1 VDAGIPRLEHVLVSV
16 HHRPGSG
23 HSPGMNPQPPA
34 GRRAGRRGLLI
45 GAAGLAAVAATVAL
59 VSSAAADGRPPLV
72 SSSGGARSVA
82 LTSGPVRTVE
92 LIGLAGKLTVTGTAG
107 DRAELTGP
115 VQWNGPAAPQITSR
129 FDRLTGTLK
138 LTSSCAAGSPCTA
151 AWRLAVP
158 RRASLVLFQPSGQ
171 VTLAG
176 LAGPVRIGAASVD
189 ISATG
194 LRSPSLVAYISSGH
208 LAADF
213 AAPPG
218 RLAVTLASA
227 QATIR
232 LPDSVRYAVTSNVIS
247 GYLQNGIPTSA
258 TAARTISVRISS
270 GEVALLPG

>member
-1 VDAGIPRLEHVLVSV
+1 MNAPRSGAGWLT
-16 HHRPGSG
+16 
-23 HSPGMNPQPPA
+23 
-34 GRRAGRRGLLI
+34 GRRGLLT
-45 GAAGLAAVAATVAL
+45 GAAGLAAVAATVVV

-72 SSSGGARSVA
+72 TTGGGSRSVA

-107 DRAELTGP
+107 DRAELAGP

-151 AWRLAVP
+151 AWRLTVP

-194 LRSPSLVAYISSGH
+194 LRSPSLVAYIASGH

-232 LPDSVRYAVTSNVIS
+232 LPDSVRYAVTSNVTS

-258 TAARTISVRISS
+258 AAARTVSVRISS
-270 GEVALLPG
+270 GELALLPG

>member
-1 VDAGIPRLEHVLVSV
+1 
-16 HHRPGSG
+16 
-23 HSPGMNPQPPA
+23 
-34 GRRAGRRGLLI
+34 
-45 GAAGLAAVAATVAL
+45 
-59 VSSAAADGRPPLV
+59 
-72 SSSGGARSVA
+72 
-82 LTSGPVRTVE
+82 
-92 LIGLAGKLTVTGTAG
+92 
-107 DRAELTGP
+107 
-115 VQWNGPAAPQITSR
+115 
-129 FDRLTGTLK
+129 
-138 LTSSCAAGSPCTA
+138 
-151 AWRLAVP
+151 VP

-232 LPDSVRYAVTSNVIS
+232 LPGSVRYAVTSNVTS
-247 GYLQNGIPTSA
+247 GYLQNEIPTSA
-258 TAARTISVRISS
+258 TAARTVSVRITS

>member
-1 VDAGIPRLEHVLVSV
+1 
-16 HHRPGSG
+16 
-23 HSPGMNPQPPA
+23 MNPQPPA

-45 GAAGLAAVAATVAL
+45 GAAGLAAMAATVAL

-72 SSSGGARSVA
+72 TTGGGSGSRSVA
-82 LTSGPVRTVE
+82 LTSGPVRKVE
-92 LIGLAGKLTVTGTAG
+92 LIGLAGKLTVTGTTG
-107 DRAELTGP
+107 DRAGLTGP
-115 VQWNGPAAPQITSR
+115 VQWNGPDAPQITSR

-258 TAARTISVRISS
+258 TAARTISLRISS

>member
-1 VDAGIPRLEHVLVSV
+1 MNAPRSGAGWLT
-16 HHRPGSG
+16 
-23 HSPGMNPQPPA
+23 
-34 GRRAGRRGLLI
+34 GRRGLFI
-45 GAAGLAAVAATVAL
+45 GAAGLAAVAATVVV

-72 SSSGGARSVA
+72 PATGGGGGSRSVA
-82 LTSGPVRTVE
+82 LTSGPVRKVE

-107 DRAELTGP
+107 DRAGLAGP
-115 VQWNGPAAPQITSR
+115 VQWNGSAAPQITSR

-151 AWRLAVP
+151 DWRLTVP

-208 LAADF
+208 LAAGF
-213 AAPPG
+213 AAPPR
-218 RLAVTLASA
+218 RLAVNLTSA
-227 QATIR
+227 QATIH
-232 LPDSVRYAVTSNVIS
+232 LPDSVRYAVTSNVTS

-258 TAARTISVRISS
+258 TAARTISVRIAS
-270 GEVALLPG
+270 GEVSLLPG

>member
-1 VDAGIPRLEHVLVSV
+1 MNAPHSGAGWLT
-16 HHRPGSG
+16 
-23 HSPGMNPQPPA
+23 
-34 GRRAGRRGLLI
+34 GRRGLLL
-45 GAAGLAAVAATVAL
+45 GAAGLAAVAVTVVV
-59 VSSAAADGRPPLV
+59 VSAAAADGRPPLV
-72 SSSGGARSVA
+72 AGGDGARS
-82 LTSGPVRTVE
+82 LSFTTSGPVRKVE

-107 DRAELTGP
+107 DRAGLTGP

-151 AWRLAVP
+151 DWRLTVP

-194 LRSPSLVAYISSGH
+194 LRSPSLVAYIGSGH
-208 LAADF
+208 LAAGF
-213 AAPPG
+213 AAPPR
-218 RLAVTLASA
+218 RLAVNLTSA
-227 QATIR
+227 QATIH
-232 LPDSVRYAVTSNVIS
+232 LPDSVRYAVTSNVTS

-258 TAARTISVRISS
+258 TAARTIRVRISS
-270 GEVALLPG
+270 GEVSLLPG

>member
-1 VDAGIPRLEHVLVSV
+1 VSV

-23 HSPGMNPQPPA
+23 HSPGVNPQPPA
-34 GRRAGRRGLLI
+34 GRRARRRGLLI
-45 GAAGLAAVAATVAL
+45 GAAGLAAVAATAVL

-72 SSSGGARSVA
+72 SSGGSGSVA
-82 LTSGPVRTVE
+82 LTSGPVRRVE
-92 LIGLAGKLTVTGTAG
+92 LIGLAGKLTVTGTGG

-115 VQWNGPAAPQITSR
+115 VQWNGSAAPHVTSR

-194 LRSPSLVAYISSGH
+194 LRSPSLVAYIASGH

-218 RLAVTLASA
+218 RLALTLASA

-232 LPDSVRYAVTSNVIS
+232 LPDSVLYAVTSNVTS

>member
-1 VDAGIPRLEHVLVSV
+1 
-16 HHRPGSG
+16 
-23 HSPGMNPQPPA
+23 MNPQPPA

-72 SSSGGARSVA
+72 SSSGGARRVA

-92 LIGLAGKLTVTGTAG
+92 LIGLAGKLTVTGIAG

-115 VQWNGPAAPQITSR
+115 VQWSGSADPHVTSR

>member
-1 VDAGIPRLEHVLVSV
+1 MNAPRSAGWLT
-16 HHRPGSG
+16 
-23 HSPGMNPQPPA
+23 
-34 GRRAGRRGLLI
+34 GRRGLLI
-45 GAAGLAAVAATVAL
+45 GAAGLAAVAATVVV

-72 SSSGGARSVA
+72 TTGGGSGSRSVA
-82 LTSGPVRTVE
+82 LTSGPVRKVE

-107 DRAELTGP
+107 DRAGLTGP
-115 VQWNGPAAPQITSR
+115 VQWNGSAAPQITSR

-151 AWRLAVP
+151 DWRLTVP

-194 LRSPSLVAYISSGH
+194 LRSPSLVAYIGSGH

-227 QATIR
+227 QATIH
-232 LPDSVRYAVTSNVIS
+232 LPDSVRYAVTSNVTS

-258 TAARTISVRISS
+258 TAARTISVRIAS
-270 GEVALLPG
+270 GEVSLLPG